1 MGAAGGGIGRET
13 RECLSGGAV
22 VGGGVDGGPNSQAG
36 VLAAVALL
44 FVALWTRPPR
54 PDAFKV

>member
-1 MGAAGGGIGRET
+1 MDAAGGGIGRET

-36 VLAAVALL
+36 VLAAVVLL
-44 FVALWTRPPR
+44 FVAL
-54 PDAFKV
+54 